1 MSDFINT
8 TSFQED
14 SANCFYNSTTE
25 TSSQAQTPLSRL
37 TSGNN
42 EWIWLILIALVF
54 LNSKD
59 LFGGCDGKS
68 SNMLVLIILAFFF
81 FSNTSF
87 DK

>member
-8 TSFQED
+8 HSQAED
-14 SANCFYNSTTE
+14 SPNCFYNSTTE
-25 TSSQAQTPLSRL
+25 NTSQAQTSLFRFGC
-37 TSGNN
+37 GNN

-54 LNSKD
+54 LNGKD

-68 SNMLVLIILAFFF
+68 SNMLILIILAFFF

-87 DK
+87 NK